1 MPRYRLLI
9 LSLGL
14 GLLLG
19 GGCSSSSK
27 SSKPARRGAKVNLAH
42 FFLRPASYQGKMLTL
57 FLKAD
62 DAIDGNQGQ
71 SLRQYA
77 NRYVRFLADG
87 PKGERFHLVIRIP
100 EDIPLP
106 DGAKGDTVIV
116 TFLCSRGNLQQ
127 GNEAKA
133 IEKPSGGDEIRR

>member
-1 MPRYRLLI
+1 
-9 LSLGL
+9 
-14 GLLLG
+14 
-19 GGCSSSSK
+19 
-27 SSKPARRGAKVNLAH
+27 LAH
-42 FFLRPASYQGKMLTL
+42 FFENPTSYQGKTLTL
-57 FLKAD
+57 LLKVD
-62 DAIDGNQGQ
+62 DAIEGNQGQ

-106 DGAKGDTVIV
+106 EAVKGDTVIV

-127 GNEAKA
+127 GNEATDSSRNKGA
-133 IEKPSGGDEIRR
+133 LSAGHAYNEA